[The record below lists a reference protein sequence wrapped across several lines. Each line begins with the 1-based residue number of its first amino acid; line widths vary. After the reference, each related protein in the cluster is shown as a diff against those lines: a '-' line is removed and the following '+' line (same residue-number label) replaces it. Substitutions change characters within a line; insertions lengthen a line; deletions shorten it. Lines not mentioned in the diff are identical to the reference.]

1 MSKRQQEKK
10 EQNAMSSEK
19 SMSIQDIMDIVNK
32 YGNDGLI
39 AKQRCID
46 LPIGIEINGKTYI
59 QVVNFN
65 DGKRP
70 LALTWLNEDD
80 WDFRDPYEEVD
91 KKVRDK
97 VEEYLKTLVN
107 EG

>member
-1 MSKRQQEKK
+1 MSKRQQGKK

-19 SMSIQDIMDIVNK
+19 SMSIQDIMNIVNK

-65 DGKRP
+65 DGKRH